1 MNKND
6 LEAINEE
13 VNNQYER
20 NKKQWYKNRWAFWC
34 ITLSVAIILSILSA
48 KFLVPVIFGDSNYL
62 SPNAD
67 LIDKLSYFAG
77 KITPY
82 IIGGSGIISGLIYN
96 IKHRECEHTVKQYI
110 LSIVSALAGILISG
124 ILCFFLLAVIFIF
137 IIIVAF
143 YIVINMFSFGGFTK
157 RR

>member
-1 MNKND
+1 MNKNHIETID
-6 LEAINEE
+6 
-13 VNNQYER
+13 
-20 NKKQWYKNRWAFWC
+20 KKETIQNTVSKQQWYKNRWAFWC
-34 ITLSVAIILSILSA
+34 ITLSVAIILSVLSA
-48 KFLVPVIFGDSNYL
+48 KFLVPVVFGDSNYL

-67 LIDKLSYFAG
+67 LIDKLSYFG
-77 KITPY
+77 SKITPY

-96 IKHRECEHTVKQYI
+96 IKHRYCEHTVKQYV
-110 LSIVSALAGILISG
+110 LSIVSALVGIIISG